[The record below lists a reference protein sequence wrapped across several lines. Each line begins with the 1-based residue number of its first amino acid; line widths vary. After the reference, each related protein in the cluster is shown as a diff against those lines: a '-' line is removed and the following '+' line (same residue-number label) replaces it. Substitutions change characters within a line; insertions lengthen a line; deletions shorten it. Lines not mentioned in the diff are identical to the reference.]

1 MAKDYTKLSKSIVKY
16 VGTEKNIVSLFHCAT
31 RLRFKVKDNK
41 EVNLEKL
48 KSLEG
53 VITAMDSGG
62 QIQVVIGNQV
72 GNVYQAVLENSNIK
86 AEQDT
91 AENTNGEKKNII
103 NVLMETISG
112 IFAPALGIL
121 AGAGTI
127 KALLILLVTLKV
139 LTESSGTYQIWY
151 AAADGVFTFLP
162 VLLGY
167 TAGKKFGCNPFVS
180 IALGMA
186 LVHPNMTALFSSG
199 DSIRFLGMKVH
210 MVSYTSSVM
219 PIIISTYVLS
229 KLEKV
234 LKKYIPEI
242 LKMFAVPMIELMVM
256 VPATF
261 LVIGPVMD
269 KFGTLL
275 ASGYTAIVGINP
287 VIAGGILGLLWP
299 AVIIFG
305 LHWGF
310 FPIVMNN
317 LATMGKDTLFVITGP
332 NNFAQAGATLGVFLK
347 TKDKKLKS
355 ISGSAAVSAVLAGIT
370 EPAIYGVTLPYK
382 KPFFI
387 GAVFSGIAGA
397 ITAAVGASAS
407 TVLGMSLLT
416 MPGYLGT
423 GFVGLVIACLIAY
436 FGSAVCTYLFGF
448 SDDMI
453 VREEEKE
460 DETKNGEIETS
471 DETLCVPAEGNMIL
485 LKDVKDEV
493 FASGVLGEGIAIE
506 PVNGMIKAPC
516 AGTITA
522 VAETGHA
529 IGIVSEHGAEI
540 LIHIGMDT
548 VKMNGQGFEVHV
560 KVGEKVSAGD
570 ALVTVD
576 LEKVKEAGYDTVTP
590 MIITNGFS
598 YQEVV
603 IEKTGM
609 KQAGDAAISLIS
621 K

>member
-91 AENTNGEKKNII
+91 AENTNGENKNII

-112 IFAPALGIL
+112 IFAPALGII

-210 MVSYTSSVM
+210 MVSYASSVM
-219 PIIISTYVLS
+219 PIIIATYILS
-229 KLEKV
+229 NLEKL
-234 LKKYIPEI
+234 LKRYIPEI
-242 LKMFAVPMIELMVM
+242 LKMFAIPMIELMVM

-261 LVIGPVMD
+261 LIIGPVMD
-269 KFGTLL
+269 KFSTLL
-275 ASGYTAIVGINP
+275 ASGYTAVVGFNP

-317 LATMGKDTLFVITGP
+317 LATLGKDTLFVITGP

-355 ISGSAAVSAVLAGIT
+355 ISGSAAISAVLAGIT

-407 TVLGMSLLT
+407 TVLGMSILT
-416 MPGYLGT
+416 MPGYLGA
-423 GFVGLVIACLIAY
+423 GFTGLVIACLIAY

-453 VREEEKE
+453 VREEKKE

-609 KQAGDAAISLIS
+609 KQTGDAAISLIS

>member
-1 MAKDYTKLSKSIVKY
+1 MGKDYTVLSKDIVKY
-16 VGTEKNIVSLFHCAT
+16 VGTEKNIISVFHCAT
-31 RLRFKVKDNK
+31 RLRFKVKKNE
-41 EVNLEKL
+41 EVNLDKL

-53 VITAMDSGG
+53 VITAMNSGG

-72 GNVYQAVLENSNIK
+72 DNVYQAVLKNSDIK
-86 AEQDT
+86 KDQKESEDQG
-91 AENTNGEKKNII
+91 GEKKNII

-127 KALLILLVTLKV
+127 KALLLLLTTLNV
-139 LTESSGTYQIWY
+139 LTETSGTYQIWY
-151 AAADGVFTFLP
+151 AAADGIFTFLP
-162 VLLGY
+162 ILLGY
-167 TAGKKFGCNPFVS
+167 TAGKKFGCSQFTS

-186 LVHPNMTALFSSG
+186 LVYPNMTALYSAEK
-199 DSIRFLGMKVH
+199 SISFLGINVH
-210 MVSYTSSVM
+210 LISYASSVM
-219 PIIISTYVLS
+219 PIIISTYIMS
-229 KLEKV
+229 KLEKL

-242 LKMFAVPMIELMVM
+242 LKMFAVPMIELMIM

-261 LVIGPVMD
+261 LIIGPVMD
-269 KFGTLL
+269 KFGSLL
-275 ASGYTAIVGINP
+275 AAGYSAIVGFNP
-287 VIAGGILGLLWP
+287 ILAGGILGLIWP
-299 AVIIFG
+299 AAVIFG

-355 ISGSAAVSAVLAGIT
+355 ISGSAAISAVLAGIT

-397 ITAAVGASAS
+397 ITAAVGASAP
-407 TVLGMSLLT
+407 TVLGMSILS

-423 GFVGLVIACLIAY
+423 GFVGLVIACVIAY
-436 FGSAVCTYLFGF
+436 FGSAICTYLFGF

-453 VREEEKE
+453 VRDEQKADEPEKLE
-460 DETKNGEIETS
+460 TDDEILGAPVN
-471 DETLCVPAEGNMIL
+471 GNMIS

-493 FASGVLGEGIAIE
+493 FASGVLGEGFAME
-506 PVNGMIKAPC
+506 PSDGEVKLPC
-516 AGTITA
+516 NGTITA

-529 IGIVSEHGAEI
+529 IGIVSDHGAEV

-548 VKMNGQGFEVHV
+548 VKMNGKGFKVHV
-560 KVGEKVSAGD
+560 KVGQKVKAKQP
-570 ALVTVD
+570 LVTVD
-576 LEKVKEAGYDTVTP
+576 LAKVKEAGYDTVTP
-590 MIITNGFS
+590 MVITNG
-598 YQEVV
+598 YAYHEIVMEQ
-603 IEKTGM
+603 TGI
-609 KQAGDAAISLIS
+609 KNVGDAAISLIS

>member
-1 MAKDYTKLSKSIVKY
+1 MGKDYTVLSKDIVKY
-16 VGTEKNIVSLFHCAT
+16 VGTEKNIISVFHCAT
-31 RLRFKVKDNK
+31 RLRFKVKKNE
-41 EVNLEKL
+41 EVNLDKL

-53 VITAMDSGG
+53 VITAMNSGG

-72 GNVYQAVLENSNIK
+72 DNVYQAVLKNSDIK
-86 AEQDT
+86 KDQKESEDQG
-91 AENTNGEKKNII
+91 GEKKNII

-127 KALLILLVTLKV
+127 KALLLLLTTLNV
-139 LTESSGTYQIWY
+139 LTETSGTYQIWY
-151 AAADGVFTFLP
+151 AAADGIFTFLP
-162 VLLGY
+162 ILLGY
-167 TAGKKFGCNPFVS
+167 TAGKKFGCSQFTS
-180 IALGMA
+180 IAL
-186 LVHPNMTALFSSG
+186 VYPNMTALYSAEK
-199 DSIRFLGMKVH
+199 SISFLGINVH
-210 MVSYTSSVM
+210 LISYASSVM
-219 PIIISTYVLS
+219 PIIISTYIMS
-229 KLEKV
+229 KLEKL

-242 LKMFAVPMIELMVM
+242 LKMFAVPMIELMIM

-261 LVIGPVMD
+261 LIIGPVMD
-269 KFGTLL
+269 KFGSLL
-275 ASGYTAIVGINP
+275 AAGYSAIVGFNP
-287 VIAGGILGLLWP
+287 ILAGGILGLIWP
-299 AVIIFG
+299 AAVIFG

-355 ISGSAAVSAVLAGIT
+355 ISGSAAISAVLAGIT

-397 ITAAVGASAS
+397 ITAAVGASAP
-407 TVLGMSLLT
+407 TVLGMSILS

-423 GFVGLVIACLIAY
+423 GFVGLVIACVIAY
-436 FGSAVCTYLFGF
+436 FGSAICTYLFGF

-453 VREEEKE
+453 VRDEQKADEPEKLE
-460 DETKNGEIETS
+460 TDDEILGAPVN
-471 DETLCVPAEGNMIL
+471 GNMIS

-493 FASGVLGEGIAIE
+493 FASGVLGEGFAME
-506 PVNGMIKAPC
+506 PSDGEVKSPC
-516 AGTITA
+516 NGTITA

-529 IGIVSEHGAEI
+529 IGIVSDHGAEV

-548 VKMNGQGFEVHV
+548 VKMNGKGFKVHV
-560 KVGEKVSAGD
+560 KVGQKVKAKQP
-570 ALVTVD
+570 LVTVD
-576 LEKVKEAGYDTVTP
+576 LAKVKEAGYDTVTP
-590 MIITNGFS
+590 MVITNG
-598 YQEVV
+598 YAYHEIVMEQ
-603 IEKTGM
+603 TGI
-609 KQAGDAAISLIS
+609 KNVGDAAISLIS

>member
-1 MAKDYTKLSKSIVKY
+1 MGKDYTVLSKDIVKY
-16 VGTEKNIVSLFHCAT
+16 VGTEKNIISVFHCAT
-31 RLRFKVKDNK
+31 RLRFKVKKNE
-41 EVNLEKL
+41 EVNLDKL

-53 VITAMDSGG
+53 VITAMNSGG

-72 GNVYQAVLENSNIK
+72 DNVYQAVLKNSDIK
-86 AEQDT
+86 KDQKESEDQG
-91 AENTNGEKKNII
+91 GEKKNII

-127 KALLILLVTLKV
+127 KALLLLLTTLNV
-139 LTESSGTYQIWY
+139 LTETSGTYQIWY
-151 AAADGVFTFLP
+151 AAADGIFTFLP
-162 VLLGY
+162 ILLGY
-167 TAGKKFGCNPFVS
+167 TAGKKFGCSQFTS

-186 LVHPNMTALFSSG
+186 LVYPNMTALYSAEK
-199 DSIRFLGMKVH
+199 SISFLGINVH
-210 MVSYTSSVM
+210 LISYASSVM
-219 PIIISTYVLS
+219 PIIISTYIMS
-229 KLEKV
+229 KLEK
-234 LKKYIPEI
+234 LLI
-242 LKMFAVPMIELMVM
+242 M

-261 LVIGPVMD
+261 LIIGPVMD
-269 KFGTLL
+269 KFGSLL
-275 ASGYTAIVGINP
+275 AAGYSAIVGFNP
-287 VIAGGILGLLWP
+287 ILAGGIFGVSWP
-299 AVIIFG
+299 AAVIFG

-355 ISGSAAVSAVLAGIT
+355 ISGSAAISAVLAGIT

-397 ITAAVGASAS
+397 ITAAVGASAP
-407 TVLGMSLLT
+407 TVLGMSILS

-423 GFVGLVIACLIAY
+423 GFVGLVIACVIAY
-436 FGSAVCTYLFGF
+436 FGSAICTYLFGF

-453 VREEEKE
+453 VRDEQKADEPEKLE
-460 DETKNGEIETS
+460 TDDEILGAPVN
-471 DETLCVPAEGNMIL
+471 GNMIS

-493 FASGVLGEGIAIE
+493 FASGVLGEGFAME
-506 PVNGMIKAPC
+506 PSDGEVKSPC
-516 AGTITA
+516 NGTITA

-529 IGIVSEHGAEI
+529 IGIVSDHGAEV

-548 VKMNGQGFEVHV
+548 VKMNGKGFKVHV
-560 KVGEKVSAGD
+560 KVGQKVKAKQP
-570 ALVTVD
+570 LVTVD
-576 LEKVKEAGYDTVTP
+576 LAKVKEAGYDTVTP
-590 MIITNGFS
+590 MVITNG
-598 YQEVV
+598 YAYHEIVMEQ
-603 IEKTGM
+603 TGI
-609 KQAGDAAISLIS
+609 KNVGDAAISLIS

>member
-1 MAKDYTKLSKSIVKY
+1 MGKDYTVLSKDIVKY
-16 VGTEKNIVSLFHCAT
+16 VGTEKNIISVFHCAT
-31 RLRFKVKDNK
+31 RLRFKVKKNE
-41 EVNLEKL
+41 EVNLDKL

-53 VITAMDSGG
+53 VITAMNSGG

-72 GNVYQAVLENSNIK
+72 DNVYQAVLKNSDIK
-86 AEQDT
+86 KDQKESEDQG
-91 AENTNGEKKNII
+91 GEKKNII

-127 KALLILLVTLKV
+127 KALLLLLTTLNV
-139 LTESSGTYQIWY
+139 LTETSGTYQIWY
-151 AAADGVFTFLP
+151 AAADGIFTFLP
-162 VLLGY
+162 ILLGY
-167 TAGKKFGCNPFVS
+167 TAGKKFGCSQFTS

-186 LVHPNMTALFSSG
+186 LVYPNMTALYSAEK
-199 DSIRFLGMKVH
+199 SISFLGINVH
-210 MVSYTSSVM
+210 LISYASSVM
-219 PIIISTYVLS
+219 PIIISTYIMS
-229 KLEKV
+229 KLEKL

-242 LKMFAVPMIELMVM
+242 LKMFAVPMIELMIM

-261 LVIGPVMD
+261 LIIGPVMD
-269 KFGTLL
+269 KFGSLL
-275 ASGYTAIVGINP
+275 AAGYSAIVGFNP
-287 VIAGGILGLLWP
+287 ILAGGILGLIWP
-299 AVIIFG
+299 AAVIFG

-355 ISGSAAVSAVLAGIT
+355 ISGSAAISAVLAGIT

-397 ITAAVGASAS
+397 ITADVGASAP
-407 TVLGMSLLT
+407 TVLGMSILS

-423 GFVGLVIACLIAY
+423 GFVGLVIACVIAY
-436 FGSAVCTYLFGF
+436 FGSAICTYLFGF
-448 SDDMI
+448 SDNMI
-453 VREEEKE
+453 VRDEQKADEPEKLE
-460 DETKNGEIETS
+460 TDDEILGAPVN
-471 DETLCVPAEGNMIL
+471 GNMIS

-493 FASGVLGEGIAIE
+493 FASGVLGEGFAME
-506 PVNGMIKAPC
+506 PSDGEVKSPC
-516 AGTITA
+516 NGTITA

-529 IGIVSEHGAEI
+529 IGIVSDHGAEV

-548 VKMNGQGFEVHV
+548 VKMNGKGFKVHV
-560 KVGEKVSAGD
+560 KVGQKVKAKQP
-570 ALVTVD
+570 LVTVD
-576 LEKVKEAGYDTVTP
+576 LAKVKEAGYDAVTP
-590 MIITNGFS
+590 MVITNG
-598 YQEVV
+598 YAYHKIVMEQ
-603 IEKTGM
+603 TGI
-609 KQAGDAAISLIS
+609 KNVGDAAISLIS

>member
-609 KQAGDAAISLIS
+609 KQTGDAAISLIS